1 LNQHSRELK
10 HRLLAELRDARV
22 LLHESR
28 TALLIFA
35 FVMLIGSLALW
46 LLYVDPLTG
55 SRIDFGEAIFAAFG
69 LMFFESTLSFP
80 HNIFLRILFFLIPI
94 AGVGALA
101 DGVLRFGSALINK
114 QNRGEKWQIAMAS
127 TLNEHVIVCG
137 AGKIGFR
144 VILELRKLGREV
156 VVIERNADGRFIDK
170 LRSMSIPL
178 IIADARRSET
188 LYKANIERA
197 AAIIPCTEDELTNL
211 DIALDARDIK
221 PDIKVVLRMFDPDLA
236 RRVEKGFG
244 IHTAL
249 STSAIAAP
257 VFAASALDLNV
268 KSSFYV
274 GDKLLNLSELV
285 IQPRSLL
292 RDWTVERLE
301 REMDLNVV
309 SYTDGDL
316 VDLHPMPER
325 ILTQGVQILVLTTL
339 ETLRQ
344 LHTMNG
350 A

>member
-55 SRIDFGEAIFAAFG
+55 SRIDFGEAIFATFG

-285 IQPRSLL
+285 IQPSSLL

>member
-1 LNQHSRELK
+1 MNQHSRELK

-55 SRIDFGEAIFAAFG
+55 SRIDFGEAIFATFG

-101 DGVLRFGSALINK
+101 DGVLRFGSALINT

-156 VVIERNADGRFIDK
+156 VVIERNADGRFIAK

>member
-55 SRIDFGEAIFAAFG
+55 SRIDFGEAIFATFG

>member
-1 LNQHSRELK
+1 MNQHSRELK

-55 SRIDFGEAIFAAFG
+55 SRIDFGEAIFATFG

-325 ILTQGVQILVLTTL
+325 VLTQGVQILVLTTL

>member
-55 SRIDFGEAIFAAFG
+55 SRIDFGEAIFATFG

-285 IQPRSLL
+285 IQPSSLL

-325 ILTQGVQILVLTTL
+325 VLTQGVQILVLTTL

-344 LHTMNG
+344 LHTLNG

>member
-197 AAIIPCTEDELTNL
+197 AAIVPCTEDELTNL

>member
-1 LNQHSRELK
+1 MNQHSRELK

-285 IQPRSLL
+285 IQTRSLL

>member
-1 LNQHSRELK
+1 MNQHNRELK
-10 HRLLAELRDARV
+10 HRLQAELRDARV

-55 SRIDFGEAIFAAFG
+55 SRIDFGEAIFATFG

-80 HNIFLRILFFLIPI
+80 HNLLLRILFFLIPI

-156 VVIERNADGRFIDK
+156 AVIERNADGRFLEK
-170 LRSMSIPL
+170 LRSMGIPL

-221 PDIKVVLRMFDPDLA
+221 PEIKVVLRMFDPDLA

-285 IQPRSLL
+285 IQPHSHL

-301 REMDLNVV
+301 REMDLNVI

-325 ILTQGVQILVLTTL
+325 VLTQGVQILVLTTL

-344 LHTMNG
+344 LHTLNG

>member
-1 LNQHSRELK
+1 MNQHSRELK

-55 SRIDFGEAIFAAFG
+55 SRIDFGEAIFATFG

-144 VILELRKLGREV
+144 VVLELRKLGREV

-249 STSAIAAP
+249 STSANAAP

-268 KSSFYV
+268 KSSFYA

-325 ILTQGVQILVLTTL
+325 VLTQGVQILVLTTL

>member
-1 LNQHSRELK
+1 MNQHSRELK

-156 VVIERNADGRFIDK
+156 VVIERNADGRFIEK
-170 LRSMSIPL
+170 LRSMGIPL

-221 PDIKVVLRMFDPDLA
+221 PEIKVVLRMFDPDLA

>member
-1 LNQHSRELK
+1 LNQHPRELK

-55 SRIDFGEAIFAAFG
+55 SRIDFGEAIFATFG

-80 HNIFLRILFFLIPI
+80 HNLFLRILFFLIPI

-156 VVIERNADGRFIDK
+156 VVIERNADGRFIEK
-170 LRSMSIPL
+170 LRSMGIPL

-221 PDIKVVLRMFDPDLA
+221 PEIKVVLRMFDPDLA

-285 IQPRSLL
+285 IQAHSHL

-325 ILTQGVQILVLTTL
+325 VLTQGVQILVLTTL

-344 LHTMNG
+344 LHTLNG

>member
-1 LNQHSRELK
+1 MNQHSRELK

>member
-1 LNQHSRELK
+1 MNQHSRELK

-325 ILTQGVQILVLTTL
+325 VLTQGVQILVLTTL

>member
-1 LNQHSRELK
+1 MNQHSRELK

-80 HNIFLRILFFLIPI
+80 HNIFLRILYFLIPI